1 MVSYGK
7 VENHVSTFNYLLTPH
22 KRYSGVSEN
31 SLFFSENGYSNHI
44 FFNVSVR
51 FNNLI
56 AEQNPN
62 KFSEEQSEKLEFILS
77 LQDQGLGYRRIAKVL
92 NDKGITTHNGSVW
105 GGNYVYAVLK
115 RYKERLEREEF
126 RKQKYE
132 PEFSKMWVEFSK

>member
-1 MVSYGK
+1 M
-7 VENHVSTFNYLLTPH
+7 
-22 KRYSGVSEN
+22 SEN

-44 FFNVSVR
+44 CFNVSIR
-51 FNNLI
+51 YNNLI

-62 KFSEEQSEKLEFILS
+62 RFSEEQSEKLSFILS
-77 LQDQGLGYRRIAKVL
+77 LQDEGLGYRGIAKVL

-132 PEFSKMWVEFSK
+132 PQFSKMWVEFSK